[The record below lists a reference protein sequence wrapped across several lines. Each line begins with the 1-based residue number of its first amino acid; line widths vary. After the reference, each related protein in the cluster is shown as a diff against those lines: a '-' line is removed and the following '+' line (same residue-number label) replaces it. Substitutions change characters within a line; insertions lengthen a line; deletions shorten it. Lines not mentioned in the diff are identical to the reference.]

1 VVAEADDAQAG
12 RSWTVPR
19 RVLLISVAISVLLL
33 IPLAGGYVLSG
44 VPAALGIGMGYVV
57 LLRPA
62 LTLPA
67 RRVGLLVVGTGLV
80 ASVAV
85 GLRGQPLA
93 AAAFVALCCL
103 AVAPANRMGEGMLAG
118 LPTAA
123 SVLVAVP
130 GTFEPAAMA
139 GWALLG
145 GVAAVLVGTRVPKA
159 KPPRRLDRD
168 RAQRYAVVMAT
179 AAGLVTFLVL
189 AFDVPHGYWVALTL
203 TVVLRPFDDETRT
216 KAWERLVGTF
226 GGILLAVLLAA
237 LLPLW
242 AIAVALAA
250 CLVLMTAYA
259 LRGDYT
265 RQVLFLTPCVV
276 LLGSPGDLGLV
287 AADRALATLAGAV
300 LAALIAM
307 AMVIVDSRKP
317 GRQED

>member
-1 VVAEADDAQAG
+1 MPRG
-12 RSWTVPR
+12 WTIPR
-19 RVLLISVAISVLLL
+19 QVLLVSVAITVLLL
-33 IPLAGGYVLSG
+33 IPLAAGYLLAG

-67 RRVGLLVVGTGLV
+67 RRVGLLVVGAGLV

-85 GLRGQPLA
+85 ALRGQPLA

-103 AVAPANRMGEGMLAG
+103 AVAPVNRMGEGMLAG

-130 GTFEPAAMA
+130 GTFEPAPMA

-145 GVAAVLVGTRVPKA
+145 GAAAVLVTTRAPRAKA
-159 KPPRRLDRD
+159 PQGLDRD
-168 RAQRYAVVMAT
+168 RAQRHAVVMAA
-179 AAGLVTFLVL
+179 AAGLVTYLVL
-189 AFDVPHGYWVALTL
+189 ALQVPHGYWVALTL
-203 TVVLRPFDDETRT
+203 TVVLRPFDDQTRT

-226 GGILLAVLLAA
+226 GGIALAVLLAA

-242 AIAVALAA
+242 AIAVALTG

-259 LRGDYT
+259 LRADYT
-265 RQVLFLTPCVV
+265 RQVLFLTPSVV
-276 LLGSPGDLGLV
+276 LLGTPGDLGLV
-287 AADRALATLAGAV
+287 AADRALATVTGAV

-307 AMVIVDSRKP
+307 AMVIADSRTA
-317 GRQED
+317 GQQEG

>member
-1 VVAEADDAQAG
+1 M
-12 RSWTVPR
+12 
-19 RVLLISVAISVLLL
+19 LLLSAALSVLLL
-33 IPLAGGYVLSG
+33 IPLAGGYLLAG

-67 RRVGLLVVGTGLV
+67 RRVGLLVLAAGLV

-85 GLRGQPLA
+85 ALRGQPLA

-103 AVAPANRMGEGMLAG
+103 AVAPVNRTGEGMLAG

-130 GTFEPAAMA
+130 GDFDPAAMA
-139 GWALLG
+139 GWAVLG
-145 GVAAVLVGTRVPKA
+145 GGIAVLVAARVPKA
-159 KPPRRLDRD
+159 TPLPGLDRD
-168 RAQRYAVVMAT
+168 RAQRHAVVMAA
-179 AAGLVTFLVL
+179 AAGLVTYLVL
-189 AFDVPHGYWVALTL
+189 ALHVPHGYWVALTL
-203 TVVLRPFDDETRT
+203 TVVLRPFDDQTRT

-226 GGILLAVLLAA
+226 GGIVLAVLLAA

-242 AIAVALAA
+242 AIAVALTA

-265 RQVLFLTPCVV
+265 RQVLFLTPSVV
-276 LLGSPGDLGLV
+276 LLGTPGDLGLV
-287 AADRALATLAGAV
+287 AADRALATVTGAV

-307 AMVIVDSRKP
+307 VMVIVDSRTA
-317 GRQED
+317 GRQEG